1 MVTKADYYEH
11 GSLMFLGI
19 LVTTLGWMLI
29 LVIVIPL
36 LSPLFSI
43 FCSTPSVYV
52 FGSVLLTC
60 VTIWG
65 FLDFFDVLEETYKK

>member
-11 GSLMFLGI
+11 GPLMFLMI
-19 LVTTLGWMLI
+19 LVTTLSWMLT

-36 LSPLFSI
+36 LSPLFST
-43 FCSTPSVYV
+43 FCSIPSVYV

-60 VTIWG
+60 VTMWG
-65 FLDFFDVLEETYKK
+65 FLNFFDVLEETYKK